1 MAVLID
7 FSEPTASNRVF
18 NQAASSD
25 EEIRSGYKG
34 FSRTNFLID
43 TAYSAKYTQV
53 GFQASNF
60 LSANSRRMA
69 SEQTLALFIRNHP
82 YRKCFSTLMKISA
95 LRVASCAAVKAR
107 GRCVVPFPSGGAS
120 A

>member
-1 MAVLID
+1 VAVLMD
-7 FSEPTASNRVF
+7 LSGPTASNRVF
-18 NQAASSD
+18 NQAAGSD
-25 EEIRSGYKG
+25 EAIRSGYKG
-34 FSRTNFLID
+34 FSRRNFLID

-82 YRKCFSTLMKISA
+82 YRKCFSTLMKI
-95 LRVASCAAVKAR
+95 CAAVKAG
-107 GRCVVPFPSGGAS
+107 GRCVVPFPGGGAS